1 MRLCHR
7 VTATVANRHIERQ
20 LQLRWVISSIF
31 TNKYNIECSLIS
43 GALNHTDNYIIIH
56 VKLASTR
63 CSFCS
68 KIKSYLH
75 SDLSL

>member
-1 MRLCHR
+1 M
-7 VTATVANRHIERQ
+7 
-20 LQLRWVISSIF
+20 
-31 TNKYNIECSLIS
+31 ECSLIS
-43 GALNHTDNYIIIH
+43 GALNHKNNFIIIH

-75 SDLSL
+75 SDLSLNSLSDGTEVPGMHKYFLASCCNLE